1 MLAESRRQDAESG
14 GAAIG
19 PHRSDLA
26 VHHAAK
32 DMPAALCSTGEQKAL
47 LVSIVLAHARL
58 LGLARG
64 AMPVLLL
71 DEVAAHLD
79 PARRAALAERI
90 LALGAQGWLTGT
102 DASDR
107 KSTRLNSSD

>member
-47 LVSIVLAHARL
+47 LISIVLADARL
-58 LGLARG
+58 RAAERG
-64 AMPVLLL
+64 APPILLL
-71 DEVAAHLD
+71 DEIAAHLD
-79 PARRAALAERI
+79 AVRRAALFEEI
-90 LALGAQGWLTGT
+90 CALGAPAWPIRR
-102 DASDR
+102 ASCR
-107 KSTRLNSSD
+107 GSVCR